1 MAFGNLLV
9 VASVAAAV
17 PLLLGF
23 LPRLAVPGPVLE
35 IIAGVI
41 LGPAILGVV
50 RADATV
56 KAASVLGLA
65 FLLFLAGLEI
75 DVHQFRGRTG
85 REPAV
90 GLGITVVLGIAA
102 GYGLFALG
110 LARNPLLVG
119 IALMATSLGLVVP
132 VLKDAGAAGLPV
144 GQLTIAGASA
154 GEVTAVVLLSLLFSG
169 RGGALGG
176 RLLLLGLLAL
186 FAVAITAA
194 VRGAERSMR
203 LTGVIDR
210 LADTTAQIR
219 VRLAV
224 LLLIGL
230 AAVAARLGFE
240 AILGAFLAGALLRL
254 IDPDAQARHPQ
265 FRVKLE
271 GIGYGFLIPVFFVSS
286 GVTFGLHQLTGHPA
300 TLLRVPLFLSLL
312 LLVRGLPAMLYR
324 SVLSRRETLAA
335 ALLQASS
342 LPFLVVAAQ
351 IGLAT
356 GAVTPANAA
365 ALVAAGLVSVLVYP
379 VVAVRLLP
387 EQARA
392 VPPAPV
398 RPRAD
403 QVSGR
408 HPDQPVNEER
418 RL

>member
-1 MAFGNLLV
+1 VAFGNLLV
-9 VASVAAAV
+9 VAAVAAAV

-23 LPRLAVPGPVLE
+23 LPWLALPGPVLE

-41 LGPAILGVV
+41 LGPAVLGLVHD
-50 RADATV
+50 DATV
-56 KAASVLGLA
+56 NAASVLGLA

-75 DVHQFRGRTG
+75 DVHQFRG
-85 REPAV
+85 PAARRPLG
-90 GLGITVVLGIAA
+90 GLGITVMLGITA
-102 GYGLFALG
+102 GYGLFAVG

-132 VLKDAGAAGLPV
+132 ILKDAGAAGLPV

-154 GEVTAVVLLSLLFSG
+154 GEITAVVLLSLFFSG

-176 RLLLLGLLAL
+176 RLLLLGLLL
-186 FAVAITAA
+186 SFSVAVIAA
-194 VRGAERSMR
+194 VRGAERSVR
-203 LTGVIDR
+203 VTGIIDR

-271 GIGYGFLIPVFFVSS
+271 GIGYGFLIPVFFVTS

-300 TLLRVPLFLSLL
+300 TLLRVPLFLALL
-312 LLVRGLPAMLYR
+312 LVVRGLPALLYR
-324 SVLSRRETLAA
+324 SVLDRRETLAA

-342 LPFLVVAAQ
+342 LPFLVVATQ
-351 IGLAT
+351 IGLAV
-356 GAVTPANAA
+356 GAVTRANAA

-379 VVAVRLLP
+379 VIAVQLLP
-387 EQARA
+387 LRA
-392 VPPAPV
+392 P
-398 RPRAD
+398 AD
-403 QVSGR
+403 QR
-408 HPDQPVNEER
+408 ENEEKPA
-418 RL
+418 